1 MLCVQC
7 GLPLSG
13 GDEAALFVCP
23 MCGLVHEVG
32 EKSLSPFP
40 ASTVTATTDLAVSG
54 PVQYLAV
61 WRLLPEAPANGD
73 LIWDSIRRRAEGG
86 PAYLFVPAFSLAR
99 AVVQR
104 IGVRLTEMQPDI
116 TLIPGA
122 PPARLLRP
130 ALAEARPY
138 AAPFQAAP
146 ETPHSPHEPIPDAVS
161 SVLVG
166 KREAWGLAHFIY
178 MAIQARD
185 LHDMQLTGFRL
196 QPGRE
201 ELLFLPAVWDSR
213 YIHDSNWRILL
224 REFDGLVA

>member
-1 MLCVQC
+1 
-7 GLPLSG
+7 
-13 GDEAALFVCP
+13 

-32 EKSLSPFP
+32 EKSLSPFS
-40 ASTVTATTDLAVSG
+40 ASTVTATTGLAVSG
-54 PVQYLAV
+54 KVQYLAV
-61 WRLLPEAPANGD
+61 WRLLPEALPKGGP
-73 LIWDSIRRRAEGG
+73 IWDSIQRRAAGG

-99 AVVQR
+99 AVMQR
-104 IGVRLTEMQPDI
+104 IGVRLTQMQPEI
-116 TLIPGA
+116 TLTEGA
-122 PPARLLRP
+122 PVARLLRP

-138 AAPFQAAP
+138 APPLQTASEAPQSSS
-146 ETPHSPHEPIPDAVS
+146 SPHEPFPDAVS

-166 KREAWGLAHFIY
+166 TREAWGLAHFIY
-178 MAIQARD
+178 MAVEARE
-185 LHDMQLTGFRL
+185 LHDVRLTGFRL